1 MNLNLILIFLSK
13 IMVKMWEKQDVRLP
27 VAFDFLQ
34 LAEIR
39 VCSIRYSGCRK
50 NGKVRVE
57 WIRWSEGKSSFSS
70 R

>member
-1 MNLNLILIFLSK
+1 
-13 IMVKMWEKQDVRLP
+13 MWEKQDVRLP

-57 WIRWSEGKSSFSS
+57 WIRWSEGEIVLF
-70 R
+70 